1 MPPSVT
7 GIDISDEY
15 LTAVQVLKGFGRWEL
30 TACAR
35 IHLKGEEARLDQGLS
50 TLSQSMNLTGGE
62 CIVAISGA
70 ETYYRNLTVPFKDK
84 RKQREVLSFELEPNV
99 PFPIDDLVVDFFAT
113 NRSDTPE
120 LLAFFAEK
128 RMVGRL
134 LETLKTHD
142 IDPEALCVRCIPMAL
157 WLINNPGRPDEG
169 VLLDL
174 GEKRV
179 TLVLWQKG
187 RVVFIRT
194 FVQGSGGDCGSR
206 IADCGDQTSA
216 IFNTVRHTLHAFG
229 AGRKDFEPPEKA
241 FLTGPGATQPGVSQ
255 FVAEILGI
263 PGQRVDLC
271 NDDRIRLGEHAE
283 PLWDPLLMD
292 GALSLA
298 LGRYNAKGLGPNL
311 RKDGFEVQKRSFYR
325 SKIFRKVTAWLL
337 VIAALWAVDMG
348 VDTYFLKQRAAALDS
363 RTRVLFKKTFPHINR
378 IVDPVKQAQIEINE
392 LKRVSTPAR
401 VAGMNSRALDL
412 FLEISERLPEPIDLK
427 VSRLVIDPHSV
438 RIKGETDTYNTV
450 DRVKQGLE
458 KSPLFKTTTISSA
471 NLDQG
476 KNRVLFEIKLGR

>member
-7 GIDISDEY
+7 GIDINDDY
-15 LTAVQVLKGFGRWEL
+15 LTAVQVLKGFGGWEL

-35 IHLKGEEARLDQGLS
+35 IHLKGEEERLDQGLS
-50 TLSQSMNLTGGE
+50 TLSQSMDLTGGE

-70 ETYYRNLTVPFKDK
+70 ETYYRNLEVPFKDK

-99 PFPIDDLVVDFFAT
+99 PFPIDELVVDFFST

-128 RMVGRL
+128 RVIGQL
-134 LETLKTHD
+134 LDTLKTQD

-157 WLINNPGRPDEG
+157 WLINNPGTPDKG
-169 VLLDL
+169 VLLNL

-179 TLVLWQKG
+179 TLVLWQKS

-194 FVQGSGGDCGSR
+194 FVHGSGT
-206 IADCGDQTSA
+206 QTLLK
-216 IFNTVRHTLHAFG
+216 TVRHTIHAFE
-229 AGRKDFEPPEKA
+229 AGRKANQIKRFETPEKA
-241 FLTGPGATQPGVSQ
+241 FLTGQGATQPGVSQ
-255 FVAEILGI
+255 AVTEALGI
-263 PGQRVDLC
+263 PAEKVDLC

-283 PLWDPLLMD
+283 PLWDPSLMD

-298 LGRYNAKGLGPNL
+298 LGRYSAKGLGPNL
-311 RKDGFEVQKRSFYR
+311 RRNEFEVQKRSFYR
-325 SKIFRKVTAWLL
+325 SKIFRKVAAWLL
-337 VIAALWAVDMG
+337 VIASLWAIDMG
-348 VDTYFLKQRAAALDS
+348 VDTHFLKQRAAALDN
-363 RTRVLFKKTFPHINR
+363 RTLVLFKKTFPHISR

-392 LKRVSTPAR
+392 LKRVATPR
-401 VAGMNSRALDL
+401 QVVGMNGRALDL
-412 FLEISERLPEPIDLK
+412 LLEISERLPESMDLK
-427 VSRLVIDPHSV
+427 VSRLVIDPNSV
-438 RIKGETDTYNTV
+438 RIKGDTDTYNTV

-458 KSPLFKTTTISSA
+458 KSSLFKTTTISSA
-471 NLDQG
+471 NLDRG

>member
-7 GIDISDEY
+7 GIDINDDY
-15 LTAVQVLKGFGRWEL
+15 LTAVQVLKGFGGWEL

-35 IHLKGEEARLDQGLS
+35 IHLKGEEERLDQGLS
-50 TLSQSMNLTGGE
+50 TLSQSMDLTGGE

-70 ETYYRNLTVPFKDK
+70 ETYYRNLEVPFKDK

-99 PFPIDDLVVDFFAT
+99 PFPIDELVVDFFST

-128 RMVGRL
+128 RVIGQL
-134 LETLKTHD
+134 LDTLKTQD

-157 WLINNPGRPDEG
+157 WLINNPGTPDKG
-169 VLLDL
+169 VLLNL

-179 TLVLWQKG
+179 TLVLWQKS

-194 FVQGSGGDCGSR
+194 FVHGSGT
-206 IADCGDQTSA
+206 QTLLK
-216 IFNTVRHTLHAFG
+216 TVRHTIHAFE
-229 AGRKDFEPPEKA
+229 AGRKANQIKRFETPEKA
-241 FLTGPGATQPGVSQ
+241 FLTGQGATQPGVSQ
-255 FVAEILGI
+255 AVTEALGI
-263 PGQRVDLC
+263 PAEKVDLC

-283 PLWDPLLMD
+283 PLWDPSLMD

-298 LGRYNAKGLGPNL
+298 LGRYSAKGLGPNL
-311 RKDGFEVQKRSFYR
+311 RRNEFEVQKRSFYR
-325 SKIFRKVTAWLL
+325 SKIFRKVAAWLL
-337 VIAALWAVDMG
+337 VIASLWAIDMG
-348 VDTYFLKQRAAALDS
+348 VDTHFLKQRAAALDN
-363 RTRVLFKKTFPHINR
+363 RTLVLFKKTFPHISR

-392 LKRVSTPAR
+392 LKRVATPGQ
-401 VAGMNSRALDL
+401 VVGMNGRALDL
-412 FLEISERLPEPIDLK
+412 LLEISERLPESMDLK
-427 VSRLVIDPHSV
+427 VSRLVIDPNSV
-438 RIKGETDTYNTV
+438 RIKGDTDTYNTV

-458 KSPLFKTTTISSA
+458 KSSLFKTTTISSA

>member
-7 GIDISDEY
+7 GIDINDDY
-15 LTAVQVLKGFGRWEL
+15 LTAVQVLKGFGGWEL

-35 IHLKGEEARLDQGLS
+35 IHMKGEEERLHQGLS
-50 TLSQSMNLTGGE
+50 ILSQSMNLTGGE
-62 CIVAISGA
+62 CIVAVSGA
-70 ETYYRNLTVPFKDK
+70 ETYYRNLAVPFKDK

-99 PFPIDDLVVDFFAT
+99 PFPIDDLVVDFVST

-120 LLAFFAEK
+120 LLAFFTEK
-128 RMVGRL
+128 RVIGQL

-142 IDPEALCVRCIPMAL
+142 IDPEMLCVRGIPMAL
-157 WLINNPGRPDEG
+157 WLINNPGAPHNG
-169 VLLDL
+169 ILLDL

-179 TLVLWQKG
+179 TLVLWQKS

-194 FVQGSGGDCGSR
+194 FVHGSGT
-206 IADCGDQTSA
+206 QTLLK
-216 IFNTVRHTLHAFG
+216 TVHHTVHAFG
-229 AGRKDFEPPEKA
+229 ADRTAHQIKRFETPERA
-241 FLTGPGATQPGVSQ
+241 FLTGQGATQPGVSQ
-255 FVAEILGI
+255 SVAETLGI
-263 PGQRVDLC
+263 PTERVDLC

-283 PLWDPLLMD
+283 PLWDPSLMD

-298 LGRYNAKGLGPNL
+298 LGRYSAKGLGPNL
-311 RKDGFEVQKRSFYR
+311 RRNGFEVQKRSFYR
-325 SKIFRKVTAWLL
+325 TKIFRKVAVWLL
-337 VIAALWAVDMG
+337 VIATLWAVDMG

-363 RTRVLFKKTFPHINR
+363 RILVLFKKTFPHISR

-392 LKRVSTPAR
+392 LKRVATPGR

-412 FLEISERLPEPIDLK
+412 FLEISERLPESMDLK
-427 VSRLVIDPHSV
+427 VSRLMIDPNSV
-438 RIKGETDTYNTV
+438 RIKGDTDTYNTV

-458 KSPLFKTTTISSA
+458 KSSLFKTTTISSA
-471 NLDQG
+471 NLDRG